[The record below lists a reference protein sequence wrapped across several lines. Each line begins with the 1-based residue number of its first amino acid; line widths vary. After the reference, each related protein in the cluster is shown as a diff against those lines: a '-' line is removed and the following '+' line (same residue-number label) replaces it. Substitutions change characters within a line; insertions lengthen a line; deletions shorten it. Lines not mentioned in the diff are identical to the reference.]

1 MDAGG
6 GVLEIVETEMYVA
19 FVSGLLVL
27 LGGFGGAFL
36 ARRTDYEKWLRQ
48 VRSQSFADFLM
59 QAQSFQT
66 RAIDISHTPMPS
78 PKRDIAVTELF
89 MNVEMHKQIVRLYLD
104 PQDRDL
110 FEELVAE
117 LKVAMNPN
125 REQGERSGKFDH
137 ALKEI
142 QSIFEAALDSYHTK
156 FWNRVFA

>member
-1 MDAGG
+1 MD
-6 GVLEIVETEMYVA
+6 ISTVA
-19 FVSGLLVL
+19 VSGLLSL
-27 LGGFGGAFL
+27 LGGFTGAFL

-66 RAIDISHTPMPS
+66 KAIDIVHGPMPLL
-78 PKRDIAVTELF
+78 KRDIAVTELF
-89 MNVEMHKQIVRLYLD
+89 MNVETYKQIVRLYLD
-104 PQDRDL
+104 PQDRGR

-117 LKVAMNPN
+117 LRVAMNPN
-125 REQGERSGKFDH
+125 RDQGDRSGKFNQ
-137 ALKEI
+137 ALKKI